1 MLNLSTYTQIM
12 HFPEQPISKNSLRLF
27 KYPFWLQWSLLLPKM
42 FLSATFLFTLILSV
56 IYSSNAYTQT
66 KPSEL
71 NPSQSKKTILKP
83 FIATYM
89 VTSLGLEAIN
99 ITNSLSL
106 NYTHNKKSRIA
117 YHFKS
122 YSMSVGLLAF
132 QKDESRDEQSQGFIE
147 NKLVKPEKYNFLQ
160 LQANEVQRDVSITF
174 DWGAETAINN
184 HKHKNSLWEMSIPAK
199 TMDKLSYQLALMLK
213 LNDNPG
219 KQFSFDIADGGKVK
233 QYQFKILGEERVYTS
248 LGSYKSIKIE
258 HLRYQKNKN
267 ITLWCAP
274 RLNYL
279 PVKIVQKEAGI
290 PAITS
295 TLISYQEGLAGQ

>member
-1 MLNLSTYTQIM
+1 M
-12 HFPEQPISKNSLRLF
+12 HAPEQLISKNSLRLF
-27 KYPFWLQWSLLLPKM
+27 KYLFRLQWSLLLPKM
-42 FLSATFLFTLILSV
+42 LLSTTFLLTLILSV
-56 IYSSNAYTQT
+56 IYSSNASTQT

-89 VTSLGLEAIN
+89 VTSLGLEGIN

-106 NYTHNKKSRIA
+106 NYTHDKNTHDKRKRIE

-132 QKDESRDEQSQGFIE
+132 QKDETRDEQSRGFIE
-147 NKLVKPEKYNFLQ
+147 KNFVKPEKYNFLQ
-160 LQANEVQRDVSITF
+160 LLDNEIQRDVSITF
-174 DWGAETAINN
+174 DWGTNTAINN
-184 HKHKNSLWEMSIPAK
+184 HRHQDSRWKMSIPAR

-213 LNDNPG
+213 LADHPN
-219 KQFSFDIADGGKVK
+219 KQFSFNIADGGKVK
-233 QYQFKILGEERVYTS
+233 EYQFKILGEERVYTS
-248 LGSYKSIKIE
+248 LGSYTTLKIE

-274 RLNYL
+274 ELNFL
-279 PVKIVQKEAGI
+279 PVKIVQQESGKPDI
-290 PAITS
+290 KSI
-295 TLISYQEGLAGQ
+295 LISYQEGLTGQ